1 VTALHQVRGEHQQE
15 VRLTLEE
22 FFSRYELSRLLF
34 DTVREEI
41 ETLGAV
47 EIRVSK
53 SQIAFRRRRAFA
65 WVWVPQRYLRGRQAP
80 LVLTLSFARKD
91 ESPRWKEIVEPNP
104 GRFTHHLELRTS
116 TEIDDE
122 VRGWLKEAWET
133 AGQVK

>member
-1 VTALHQVRGEHQQE
+1 M
-15 VRLTLEE
+15 
-22 FFSRYELSRLLF
+22 
-34 DTVREEI
+34 
-41 ETLGAV
+41 